1 VLKFIIQHLFAQV
14 AVVRQT
20 ETAALRKAGKASTAK
35 NKTIKA
41 ASVGNSNSNTF
52 ARGVV
57 GVFSPGMFES
67 VLFPYVFCCFY
78 NVSLHLF
85 Y

>member
-1 VLKFIIQHLFAQV
+1 M
-14 AVVRQT
+14 VRQT

-41 ASVGNSNSNTF
+41 ASVGSSNSNTF

-57 GVFSPGMFES
+57 GVFSPG
-67 VLFPYVFCCFY
+67 VLEFVLPLNVFCCFY
-78 NVSLHLF
+78 ALSDIA
-85 Y
+85 